1 MYNKE
6 HVSKKALGTPAIT
19 VTMQCKVTPETK
31 SLFSASYKREKKK
44 NKASLWSFFI
54 LLSTLL
60 PTYFKALSKHV
71 APYTFLVTKF

>member
-31 SLFSASYKREKKK
+31 SLFSATYKRK
-44 NKASLWSFFI
+44 NNPLFGSSSSF
-54 LLSTLL
+54 
-60 PTYFKALSKHV
+60 
-71 APYTFLVTKF
+71 

>member
-44 NKASLWSFFI
+44 KKIKPLLGRSSSF
-54 LLSTLL
+54 
-60 PTYFKALSKHV
+60 
-71 APYTFLVTKF
+71 